1 MVRLSRIAIHKASS
15 SMIAKTRHS
24 TKIAMRRKLVM
35 MPLNEA
41 PKSWLYRREGR
52 DSTRIRTLSRSP
64 VSQSVMDSVEV
75 NRTGRS
81 ATLTGGGCVPP
92 TIHDFSVT
100 TSGPI
105 TREESFPAGWEFSLL
120 ESAGFELAAPE
131 FAAPAPPLL
140 LDGEAFPLLLPG
152 DRGAAPFDVLPTRSG
167 NRAAWPRPSAT
178 MFSAAP

>member
-41 PKSWLYRREGR
+41 PKSWLYSREGR
-52 DSTRIRTLSRSP
+52 DSTRIKTLSRSP
-64 VSQSVMDSVEV
+64 VSQSVIDSVEV

-81 ATLTGGGCVPP
+81 ATLTGGGWLPP
-92 TIHDFSVT
+92 TIHDFSDT

-105 TREESFPAGWEFSLL
+105 TREESFPAGWEFSVF
-120 ESAGFELAAPE
+120 ESAVFEPAAPE
-131 FAAPAPPLL
+131 FGATAPPFLAGG
-140 LDGEAFPLLLPG
+140 DGEAC
-152 DRGAAPFDVLPTRSG
+152 
-167 NRAAWPRPSAT
+167 
-178 MFSAAP
+178 